1 MNKTMELDKILQCI
15 QDEPEL
21 PGEMPKDMQQI
32 LRDAMLKQ
40 DLDLLISIFRFT
52 VRYTK
57 EEIADR
63 VKQRI

>member
-21 PGEMPKDMQQI
+21 PGEMPKYMQQI
-32 LRDAMLKQ
+32 LRDAILKQ
-40 DLDLLISIFRFT
+40 DLDLLISILRFT

-57 EEIADR
+57 EEIANR
-63 VKQRI
+63 IKQRI

>member
-21 PGEMPKDMQQI
+21 PGEIPEKLQKI
-32 LRDAMLKQ
+32 LRDALFKQ
-40 DLDLLISIFRFT
+40 DLDLFIFFFRSI

-63 VKQRI
+63 IKQRI